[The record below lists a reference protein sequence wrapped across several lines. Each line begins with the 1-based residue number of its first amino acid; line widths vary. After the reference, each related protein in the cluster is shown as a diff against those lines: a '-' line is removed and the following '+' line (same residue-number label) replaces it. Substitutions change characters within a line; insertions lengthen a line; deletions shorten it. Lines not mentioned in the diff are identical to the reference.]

1 MGHSDTSRTRDLLV
15 SMRSRLSERRL
26 SDRVEKA
33 WLYWAR
39 GLLLAHPDRA
49 ADSITADEV
58 RAYAQSVA
66 NGRYK
71 SKAARWQ
78 VVQACIFLLRD
89 VAGAEDPE
97 LEALL
102 KAARPARKP
111 SILAPPEVQSLLA
124 ELSGTSWLM
133 ASLSYGAGLRLM
145 ECVRLRVRDLKGNR
159 IVVCDLN
166 GRASRETVLPERA
179 REAMAAHLEQLKMQ
193 HIRELADGFGRV
205 QLPLAMRAS
214 TSMSRS
220 WSWQFLFPGPYMQGS
235 AGPDGS
241 ALRGHVTEPE
251 IRQAIEQAARMA
263 GLEKPVAEN
272 TLRNSFAAHLL
283 QRGVALCDVEKLL
296 GINEQERGRSVG
308 QERAPGVPITSRQQ
322 SA

>member
-1 MGHSDTSRTRDLLV
+1 MGHSGTSGARDLLV

-39 GLLLAHPDRA
+39 GLLMAHPDRA
-49 ADSITADEV
+49 PESINADDVRGYVHSLAD
-58 RAYAQSVA
+58 
-66 NGRYK
+66 GRYK
-71 SKAARWQ
+71 SKAAQWQ
-78 VVQACIFLLRD
+78 VTQACVFLLRN
-89 VAGAEDPE
+89 VAGVDDPE
-97 LEALL
+97 LDALL
-102 KAARPARKP
+102 EAARPARKP
-111 SILAPPEVQSLLA
+111 SILSPPEVQSLLA

-159 IVVCDLN
+159 IVVCDIS
-166 GRASRETVLPERA
+166 GRASRETVLPERV
-179 REAMAAHLEQLKMQ
+179 RETMAAHLEQLKLQ
-193 HIRELADGFGRV
+193 HIRELADGFGGV

-214 TSMSRS
+214 ASMSRS

-235 AGPDGS
+235 AGPGS
-241 ALRGHVTEPE
+241 GALRGHITEPE

-296 GINEQERGRSVG
+296 GINDQERGRSVG
-308 QERAPGVPITSRQQ
+308 QERAPDVPVPAKRRSI
-322 SA
+322 

>member
-1 MGHSDTSRTRDLLV
+1 MGHSGTSSTRDLLV

-49 ADSITADEV
+49 PETITADEV
-58 RAYAQSVA
+58 TAYVQSMA
-66 NGRYK
+66 KGRHT
-71 SKAARWQ
+71 SKAAQWQ
-78 VVQACIFLLRD
+78 VIQACIFLLRD
-89 VAGAEDPE
+89 VVGADHPE
-97 LEALL
+97 LDALL

-111 SILAPPEVQSLLA
+111 SILSPSEVQSLLA
-124 ELSGTSWLM
+124 ELSGISWLM

-159 IVVCDLN
+159 IVVCDVN

-193 HIRELADGFGRV
+193 HIRELADGFGGV

-214 TSMSRS
+214 TSTSRS
-220 WSWQFLFPGPYMQGS
+220 WAWQFLFPGPYMQGS
-235 AGPDGS
+235 AGHGGA

-263 GLEKPVAEN
+263 GLDKPVAEN

-296 GINEQERGRSVG
+296 GINEQERGRAVG
-308 QERAPGVPITSRQQ
+308 EARAPEVSIPAKRQ